1 MIPVEVPAD
10 ARPVLASEIIFTI
23 EPDHLLYGQP
33 CPACGQP
40 LSVTADVVLVLAGI
54 APENQKGSG
63 YTAGGAVAVHAACAG
78 VEPADEADHG

>member
-54 APENQKGSG
+54 APEDRRESG
-63 YTAGGAVAVHAACAG
+63 LVTGGAVAVHAACAG
-78 VEPADEADHG
+78 VEGEEEQG